1 MCITYFNLQI
11 KYNQVMK
18 KKIAILGST
27 GSIGKC
33 LIDIIKND
41 KKNFEIILL
50 SAEGNYKELIKQAK
64 FFNVK
69 NLVITNQESF
79 NCIKKDKYSKKIN
92 IYNNFNNLGKIF
104 KKKIDYT
111 MSSISGIQ
119 GLKPTIEI
127 IKHTKKI
134 AIANKEAI
142 ICGWDLIEKT
152 LNRYRTEFIPV
163 DSEHFSIW
171 YALKGIDRNLIDQ
184 IYLTASGGPFLNKS
198 LQKLKNVNIK
208 QAINHPNWIM
218 GKKISVDSAT
228 MINKVFEV
236 IEAKKIFKIS
246 YDKLSIIIHPKSYVH
261 AIIKFKNGL
270 TKIIIH
276 ETSMKIPI
284 FNSLY
289 SSKKNFETDNLNFE
303 ILNNLDFRFVDYKKF
318 PLVKILKDLPDNTS
332 LFETILVSINDKL
345 VESFLNSKIKFTD
358 ISKKMNKI
366 LKLYNLKKYKKVM
379 PKKIE
384 EIIRMDTKI
393 KNDIEFLIR

>member
-1 MCITYFNLQI
+1 
-11 KYNQVMK
+11 MK

-33 LIDIIKND
+33 LIDIIRND

-50 SAEGNYKELIKQAK
+50 SAEGNYKELLNQAK
-64 FFNVK
+64 FFKVK

-79 NCIKKDKYSKKIN
+79 NIINKDRYSKKIN
-92 IYNNFNNLGKIF
+92 IYNNFNNLDKIF
-104 KKKIDYT
+104 REKIDYT

-119 GLKPTIEI
+119 GLKPTIEM

-152 LNRYRTEFIPV
+152 LNRHRTEFIPV

-171 YALKGIDRNLIDQ
+171 YALKGIDRNLVDQ

-198 LQKLKNVNIK
+198 YKKLKNVNVN

-261 AIIKFKNGL
+261 AIIKLKNGL
-270 TKIIIH
+270 TKIIVH
-276 ETSMKIPI
+276 DTSMKIPI

-289 SSKKNFETDNLNFE
+289 SSNKNLKSNNLNFE
-303 ILNNLDFRFVDYKKF
+303 ILNNLDFRHVDYKKF

-345 VESFLNSKIKFTD
+345 VELFLNNKIKFTD
-358 ISKKMNKI
+358 ISKKMNKV
-366 LKLYNLKKYKKVM
+366 LNLYSLKKYKKIM

-384 EIIRMDTKI
+384 EIIRINAKVKNDTK
-393 KNDIEFLIR
+393 FLIR